1 MKSMKSNF
9 NDIIEGKLF
18 LSYTNHEEIENILDG
33 KDYFN
38 KVLKILDI
46 EEYNNIFIPAD
57 RYFGDYFKDIYI
69 NPIGEDEENYKN
81 DVKLKLNYITDNEYL
96 NLFISKFLILQE
108 STFKMD
114 VNSMICR
121 QYILSRFSENY
132 ISDYF
137 SYEIKNLKKYIT
149 NSIGN
154 KGDLRYEINYKLF
167 INNDSLYLY
176 LKINNLNKSNKNLPA
191 EKKEVNKMDIKEK
204 ENNKEVME
212 SNKIKSNNRNIK
224 LVFDKIRER
233 INRVTYNENNEC
245 LHYSLLSLDIQS
257 TEYNITDILSR
268 DNFQFIDS
276 KNQPIESPNY
286 VYIVIDNFVMEFN
299 FIELPID
306 LKFIKTSEKD
316 IPSEYFPF
324 KVNLR
329 LLETNTSTNKSRQ
342 ITEVIKIAKYF
353 KPSYVSITLNDIMKS
368 KVKNKDL
375 LKYAVKCRKNR
386 IILYVTSETDYKY
399 IKESCD
405 YYDIDDMDDEYD
417 YQYIDDIKF
426 AIHALIDNN
435 SNKLLSNLSI
445 KVNKVINKEGDEELL
460 KDSLEEDFVELL
472 LDGKVLYNYD
482 KEKEIANYIEN
493 KLKNNPLVIEITGTF
508 DGVKDSIRLYEE
520 YIIE

>member
-1 MKSMKSNF
+1 MKYNF

-18 LSYTNHEEIENILDG
+18 LSYTNHEEIECILDG
-33 KDYFN
+33 KDNFN

-96 NLFISKFLILQE
+96 NLFIFKFLILQE

-121 QYILSRFSENY
+121 QYILSEFSENY

-137 SYEIKNLKKYIT
+137 SYEIKKLKKYIT
-149 NSIGN
+149 SSDVKN

-176 LKINNLNKSNKNLPA
+176 LKINNLNKSNKNLPV

-204 ENNKEVME
+204 ENNKIE
-212 SNKIKSNNRNIK
+212 SNNSNMK

-233 INRVTYNENNEC
+233 INRVDYNENNEC

-257 TEYNITDILSR
+257 TEYNITDVLSR

-286 VYIVIDNFVMEFN
+286 VYLVIDDFVMEFN

-342 ITEVIKIAKYF
+342 IEEVIKITKSF
-353 KPSYVSITLNDIMKS
+353 KPSYVSISLNDLMKS

-386 IILYVTSETDYKY
+386 IILYITSKTDYNY

-405 YYDIDDMDDEYD
+405 YYDIDDMNDEYN

-426 AIHALIDNN
+426 AIHELIDNN
-435 SNKLLSNLSI
+435 SKLLLSNLSI
-445 KVNKVINKEGDEELL
+445 RVNKVINKEGDEELL

-472 LDGKVLYNYD
+472 NGKVLYSYN

-493 KLKNNPLVIEITGTF
+493 ELKNTPLVIEITGIF
-508 DGVKDSIRLYEE
+508 NGVKDSIRLYEE
-520 YIIE
+520 NIIE

>member
-1 MKSMKSNF
+1 MKSKKSNF

-18 LSYTNHEEIENILDG
+18 LSYTNHEEIEGILDG
-33 KDYFN
+33 KDCFN

-96 NLFISKFLILQE
+96 NLFIFKFLILQE

-121 QYILSRFSENY
+121 QYILSKFSENY

-137 SYEIKNLKKYIT
+137 SYEIKKLKKYIT
-149 NSIGN
+149 SSDVRN
-154 KGDLRYEINYKLF
+154 KGDLRYEIDYKLF
-167 INNDSLYLY
+167 INNGSLYLY
-176 LKINNLNKSNKNLPA
+176 LKINNLNKLNKNLPV

-212 SNKIKSNNRNIK
+212 SNKIKSNNSNIK

-233 INRVTYNENNEC
+233 INRVDYNENNEC

-257 TEYNITDILSR
+257 TEYNITDVLSK
-268 DNFQFIDS
+268 DNFLFIDS
-276 KNQPIESPNY
+276 KNHTIESPNY

-324 KVNLR
+324 QVNLR

-342 ITEVIKIAKYF
+342 IAEVIKITKSF
-353 KPSYVSITLNDIMKS
+353 KPSYVSVALNDIKE
-368 KVKNKDL
+368 NKDL

-399 IKESCD
+399 IKESYD
-405 YYDIDDMDDEYD
+405 YYDIDDMDDEYN

-426 AIHALIDNN
+426 AIHTLIDNN
-435 SNKLLSNLSI
+435 DNKLLSNLSI
-445 KVNKVINKEGDEELL
+445 RVNKVINKEGDEELL

-472 LDGKVLYNYD
+472 LDGKVLYNYN

-493 KLKNNPLVIEITGTF
+493 ELKNNSLVIEITGTF
-508 DGVKDSIRLYEE
+508 DGVKESIRLYGED
-520 YIIE
+520 IIE